1 MAAAG
6 EQPAPDPLA
15 VPTVKV
21 RRDSG
26 LYGYERALGRVGL
39 APVAGADEAGRGA
52 CAGPLVAGA
61 VILPEARH
69 RQIQGLADSKLLTA
83 RARERLYDEITAQ
96 ALAWSVV
103 AVEPGECDRLG
114 MHVANILALRR
125 ALLRL
130 DVAPTYVLTDGFPVD
145 GLGVPGLAVW
155 KGDRVAACVAAASIL
170 AKVTRDRLMAELDSV
185 HPEYAFAVH
194 KGYCT
199 PLHQER
205 LDLHG
210 PSATHRMRFDNVART
225 TRVDPMTAPAR
236 PHPPAVP
243 DAALLDA
250 ERAVS

>member
-1 MAAAG
+1 MAGAG
-6 EQPAPDPLA
+6 ERGQPSEDE
-15 VPTVKV
+15 VPVVKI

-26 LYGYERALGRVGL
+26 LYGYERALHRVGL
-39 APVAGADEAGRGA
+39 GPVAGADEAGRGA

-61 VILPEARH
+61 AILSDSRS
-69 RQIQGLADSKLLTA
+69 RQIKGLNDSKLLTA
-83 RARERLYDEITAQ
+83 RQRERLYAEITDK
-96 ALAWSVV
+96 ALAWAVV
-103 AVEPGECDRLG
+103 CVEPDECDRLG
-114 MHVANILALRR
+114 MHVANVMGLRR

-130 DVAPTYVLTDGFPVD
+130 DVPATYALTDGFPVD

-155 KGDRVAACVAAASIL
+155 KGDRVAACVSAASIL
-170 AKVTRDRLMAELDSV
+170 AKVTRDRIMCELDDV

-205 LDLHG
+205 LDRFG

-225 TRVDPMTAPAR
+225 VSVVTARVEPMTAQPPSPR
-236 PHPPAVP
+236 PGS
-243 DAALLDA
+243 DTL